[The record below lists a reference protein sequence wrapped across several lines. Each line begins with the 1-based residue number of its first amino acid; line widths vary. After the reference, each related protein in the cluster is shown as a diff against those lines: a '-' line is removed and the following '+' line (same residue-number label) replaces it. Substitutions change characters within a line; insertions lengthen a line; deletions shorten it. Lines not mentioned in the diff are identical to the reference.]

1 MLNRQNLM
9 FAGVVIT
16 TILVYMMY
24 RASRPTTTNGAS
36 A

>member
-1 MLNRQNLM
+1 MLNKQNLM
-9 FAGVVIT
+9 FAGVAIT

-24 RASRPTTTNGAS
+24 RASRPNTTNGAT

>member
-24 RASRPTTTNGAS
+24 RASRPTTTNGAT

>member
-1 MLNRQNLM
+1 MLNKQNLM
-9 FAGVVIT
+9 FAGVIVT

-24 RASRPTTTNGAS
+24 RSSRPSTTNGAS

>member
-9 FAGVVIT
+9 FAGTIIT